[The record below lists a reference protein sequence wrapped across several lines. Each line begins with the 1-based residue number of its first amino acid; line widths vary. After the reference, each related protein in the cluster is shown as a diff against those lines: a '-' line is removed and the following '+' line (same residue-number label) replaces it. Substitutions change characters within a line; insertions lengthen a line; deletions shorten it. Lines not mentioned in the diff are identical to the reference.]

1 MTIKPID
8 MQVNISQ
15 MHEVG
20 KNEQVKAE
28 IIAGQQHLL
37 DKESN
42 EKSKLINSKLE
53 ESKKGERTA
62 IKEDDSKK
70 KRDRG
75 KKGYSDSEKK
85 EKVQKKEFM
94 KDDKIGRIIDVL
106 K

>member
-20 KNEQVKAE
+20 KNEQVRSETIAE
-28 IIAGQQHLL
+28 QQHLL

-42 EKSKLINSKLE
+42 EKSKLIKSKLE
-53 ESKKGERTA
+53 ESKKGEKTA
-62 IKEDDSKK
+62 IKEDDSKN
-70 KRDRG
+70 KRERE
-75 KKGYSDSEKK
+75 KKGYYDPEKK
-85 EKVQKKEFM
+85 EKVQKKELM
-94 KDDKIGRIIDVL
+94 KDDKIGRIIDVF